1 MHPYRSSSVPDVSN
15 IVDLR
20 RYRNARRLHS
30 SSNLATLRAP
40 EKLTDDLWLLDDY
53 RERMKVNAVVF
64 VFLMLLITGGVWLL
78 DGLAASFGP
87 ERLLHHHTQ
96 VRAGRGSS
104 PCQAKPA
111 TFFEYL
117 PKILRMLAQAKSA
130 KITAR

>member
-1 MHPYRSSSVPDVSN
+1 MRPFRSSSVPDVSN

-30 SSNLATLRAP
+30 SSKLVRR
-40 EKLTDDLWLLDDY
+40 EKSTDDLWLHDDY

-96 VRAGRGSS
+96 TRDPGGERIVA
-104 PCQAKPA
+104 
-111 TFFEYL
+111 L
-117 PKILRMLAQAKSA
+117 PGKTGDIL
-130 KITAR
+130 

>member
-1 MHPYRSSSVPDVSN
+1 MHPFRSSSVPDVSN

-30 SSNLATLRAP
+30 SSNLARLRAP
-40 EKLTDDLWLLDDY
+40 EKSTDDLWLHDDY

-96 VRAGRGSS
+96 TRDPGGERIVA
-104 PCQAKPA
+104 
-111 TFFEYL
+111 L
-117 PKILRMLAQAKSA
+117 PGKTGDIL
-130 KITAR
+130 

>member
-1 MHPYRSSSVPDVSN
+1 MHPFRSSSVPDVSN

-30 SSNLATLRAP
+30 SSNLARLRAP
-40 EKLTDDLWLLDDY
+40 EKSTDDLRLHDDY

-96 VRAGRGSS
+96 TRDPVGERIVA
-104 PCQAKPA
+104 
-111 TFFEYL
+111 L
-117 PKILRMLAQAKSA
+117 PGKTGDIL
-130 KITAR
+130 